1 MTNIV
6 MMVIVICFIG
16 VNIAASVFLFILWR
30 RTSRRMSRIIRSQH
44 GLMSMNRNMIVG
56 NRDGIDANKNA
67 VERNR
72 ISIEANSSSIGVNK
86 ASIDVNKANIAANKE
101 MIDDNR
107 DKIAELSAEMEE
119 FKMTVRS
126 SMYIREANVEKS
138 NGLWCFEHKGEKK
151 YYKPG
156 KIEKVE
162 RGDDVTT
169 FDYEE
174 DRVIARVMRKKKPIA
189 EIVYTLQ
196 GTPVSGRI
204 CENGKTIR
212 KFKYN
217 ELGQVV

>member
-56 NRDGIDANKNA
+56 NREGIDANKDA

-86 ASIDVNKANIAANKE
+86 ASIDVNRANIAANKE

-107 DKIAELSAEMEE
+107 DKIAELFSGMEE
-119 FKMTVRS
+119 FKMTIRS

-174 DRVIARVMRKKKPIA
+174 DRVVAHVTRKKKLVA
-189 EIVYTLQ
+189 EIVYSLN
-196 GTPVSGRI
+196 GAPVSGRI
-204 CENGKTIR
+204 YENGKTIR

-217 ELGQVV
+217 ELGQIV

>member
-1 MTNIV
+1 MSSAA
-6 MMVIVICFIG
+6 IVIIVACFAG
-16 VNIAASVFLFILWR
+16 VNIAGSVLMFILWR
-30 RTSRRMSRIIRSQH
+30 RTSKRMSRILRSQH
-44 GLMSMNRNMIVG
+44 ELVSSNRSMIAG
-56 NRDGIDANKNA
+56 NREGIDANRDA
-67 VERNR
+67 VARNR
-72 ISIEANSSSIGVNK
+72 ASIDANSASIGVNK

-156 KIEKVE
+156 KLEKVE

-174 DRVIARVMRKKKPIA
+174 DRVVARVMRKKTPIA

-204 CENGKTIR
+204 YENGKTIR
-212 KFKYN
+212 KFKYD

>member
-1 MTNIV
+1 MTSA
-6 MMVIVICFIG
+6 VIVIIVACFSG
-16 VNIAASVFLFILWR
+16 VNIAGLVCMFILWR
-30 RTSRRMSRIIRSQH
+30 RTSKRMSRILRSQH
-44 GLMSMNRNMIVG
+44 ELVSSNRSMIAG
-56 NRDGIDANKNA
+56 NREGIDANKDA

-86 ASIDVNKANIAANKE
+86 ASIDVNRANIAANKE
-101 MIDDNR
+101 RIDDNR
-107 DKIAELSAEMEE
+107 DKIAELFSGMEE
-119 FKMTVRS
+119 FKMTIRS
-126 SMYIREANVEKS
+126 SMYIREANVEKQ

-174 DRVIARVMRKKKPIA
+174 DRVVAHVTRKKKLVA
-189 EIVYTLQ
+189 EIVYSLN
-196 GTPVSGRI
+196 GAPVSGRI
-204 CENGKTIR
+204 YENGKTIR

>member
-1 MTNIV
+1 MTSAA
-6 MMVIVICFIG
+6 IVITLACFAG
-16 VNIAASVFLFILWR
+16 LNIAGLVFVFILWR
-30 RTSRRMSRIIRSQH
+30 RTSRRMSQILRSQR
-44 GLMSMNRNMIVG
+44 GLVSSNRSMITG
-56 NRDGIDANKNA
+56 NREG
-67 VERNR
+67 
-72 ISIEANSSSIGVNK
+72 
-86 ASIDVNKANIAANKE
+86 IDVNKANIAANKE

-138 NGLWCFEHKGEKK
+138 NGFWCFEHKGEKK

-162 RGDDVTT
+162 RGDDETT

-174 DRVIARVMRKKKPIA
+174 DRVVAHVTRKKKLIA
-189 EIVYTLQ
+189 EIVYSLQ

-204 CENGKTIR
+204 YENGKTIR
-212 KFKYN
+212 TFKYN
-217 ELGQVV
+217 ELGQGV

>member
-1 MTNIV
+1 MTSAAI
-6 MMVIVICFIG
+6 IIAAACFAG
-16 VNIAASVFLFILWR
+16 VNIAGSIFLFILWR
-30 RTSRRMSRIIRSQH
+30 RTSKRMSRIIRSQH
-44 GLMSMNRNMIVG
+44 GLMSMNRSLIAG
-56 NRDGIDANKNA
+56 NREGIDANKDA
-67 VERNR
+67 VARNR
-72 ISIEANSSSIGVNK
+72 ASIDANSASIGVNK
-86 ASIDVNKANIAANKE
+86 ASIDVNRANIAANKE

-107 DKIAELSAEMEE
+107 DKIAELFAGMEE
-119 FKMTVRS
+119 FKMTIRS
-126 SMYIREANVEKS
+126 SMYIREANVEKG

-174 DRVIARVMRKKKPIA
+174 DRVVARVMRKKTPIA

-204 CENGKTIR
+204 YENGKTIR
-212 KFKYN
+212 TFKYN

>member
-1 MTNIV
+1 MSKIRKQYFARLFGRIAIFIACLIMCFKSDFYNILN
-6 MMVIVICFIG
+6 G
-16 VNIAASVFLFILWR
+16 VNFFSEFHILHLLW
-30 RTSRRMSRIIRSQH
+30 IIWMFDMILQIIPMKNNVALGSQK
-44 GLMSMNRNMIVG
+44 LWANR
-56 NRDGIDANKNA
+56 
-67 VERNR
+67 
-72 ISIEANSSSIGVNK
+72 
-86 ASIDVNKANIAANKE
+86 
-101 MIDDNR
+101 
-107 DKIAELSAEMEE
+107 
-119 FKMTVRS
+119 FKPV
-126 SMYIREANVEKS
+126 
-138 NGLWCFEHKGEKK
+138 GEKK

-204 CENGKTIR
+204 YENGKTIR